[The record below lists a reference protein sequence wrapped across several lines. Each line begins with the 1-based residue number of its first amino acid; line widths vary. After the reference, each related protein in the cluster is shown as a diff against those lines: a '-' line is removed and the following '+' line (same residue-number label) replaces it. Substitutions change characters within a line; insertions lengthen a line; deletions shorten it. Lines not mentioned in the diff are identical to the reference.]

1 MRHSADPM
9 HRSTAPFRAARADSS
24 TAVIVVLTV
33 RPPLNVAGIVMDL
46 PNAWLLSGP
55 IIYRY
60 GLPLDPS
67 ENEEAASSTH
77 GPLSHS
83 QSSHA
88 DTPGVDVN
96 QLKAK
101 QEVL

>member
-1 MRHSADPM
+1 MRDY
-9 HRSTAPFRAARADSS
+9 AAWHVVCAGSV
-24 TAVIVVLTV
+24 TMVLTV
-33 RPPLNVAGIVMDL
+33 WPPLNVAGIVMVL

-55 IIYRY
+55 IIYRC
-60 GLPLDPS
+60 GLPLAPS
-67 ENEEAASSTH
+67 QDEEAASSIH